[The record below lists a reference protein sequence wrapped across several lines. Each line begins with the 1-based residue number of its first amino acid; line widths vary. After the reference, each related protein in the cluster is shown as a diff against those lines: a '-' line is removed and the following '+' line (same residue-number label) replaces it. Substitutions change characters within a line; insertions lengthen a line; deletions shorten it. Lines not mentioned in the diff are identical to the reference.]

1 LHLEI
6 IVDRLLREFKVGA
19 NVGAPQVAYRE
30 AITKTVKVE
39 GKYVKQTGG
48 RGKYGHVWLRI
59 EPNEQGGGFE
69 FVNEIVGGAVPR
81 EYVGAVEAGVKDQMQ
96 NGVLAGYPIED
107 AKVAL
112 YDGSYHDVDSDEVS
126 FRMAG
131 SMAFRKGAL
140 EAGAVLL
147 EPVMTV
153 DVVTPEDYMGDVMGD
168 LNRRR
173 GIVHGMEDSVS
184 GKHINAEVPLAEMFG
199 YATDLRS
206 MSQGRATYSMQFSK
220 YAQAPS
226 SVADAVI
233 QKAS

>member
-1 LHLEI
+1 
-6 IVDRLLREFKVGA
+6 
-19 NVGAPQVAYRE
+19 
-30 AITKTVKVE
+30 
-39 GKYVKQTGG
+39 
-48 RGKYGHVWLRI
+48 
-59 EPNEQGGGFE
+59 
-69 FVNEIVGGAVPR
+69 
-81 EYVGAVEAGVKDQMQ
+81 
-96 NGVLAGYPIED
+96 
-107 AKVAL
+107 
-112 YDGSYHDVDSDEVS
+112 
-126 FRMAG
+126 MAG